1 MLKKCFDTLFSS
13 IALLI
18 LLPLLLI
25 CLVVAAINTN
35 SNGLFLQQRIGQFGK
50 PFTILKW
57 RTMHCRTN
65 AITKTGAFFRKIKL
79 DEFPQLINVV
89 LGDMS
94 IVGPRHDIA
103 GYYDVLQGEERRI
116 LELKPGITSAA
127 SIKYRNEEALLA
139 QQENLLH
146 YNDTVIF
153 PDKVKLN
160 LDYYYTQSFTEDLKI
175 LVNTVVAVLK
185 GVS

>member
-1 MLKKCFDTLFSS
+1 
-13 IALLI
+13 
-18 LLPLLLI
+18 
-25 CLVVAAINTN
+25 VVAAIDTN

-50 PFTILKW
+50 PFTIFKW
-57 RTMHCRTN
+57 RTMHR
-65 AITKTGAFFRKIKL
+65 ITQAVSKTGVFFRKFKL

-94 IVGPRHDIA
+94 VVGPRPDIA
-103 GYYDVLQGEERRI
+103 GYYDVLQGEERRL

-139 QQENLLH
+139 LQENPLH

-153 PDKVKLN
+153 PDKVKMN
-160 LDYYYTQSFTEDLKI
+160 LEYYYTQSFREDLKI
-175 LVNTVVAVLK
+175 LIRTFR
-185 GVS
+185 